1 MTVGIPM
8 ELLREH
14 FTFRGR
20 VGRLKWFFS
29 GVVPW
34 IGIFLFASALL
45 QLAEIAPDHKEL
57 ILKSVFI
64 GFSNIGSSH
73 LTRAF

>member
-20 VGRLKWFFS
+20 AGRLQWILS

-34 IGIFLFASALL
+34 IGIFLFPPALF
-45 QLAEIAPDHKEL
+45 QLVDNRPR
-57 ILKSVFI
+57 S
-64 GFSNIGSSH
+64 
-73 LTRAF
+73 

>member
-20 VGRLKWFFS
+20 VGRLQWIFS

-34 IGIFLFASALL
+34 IGVFLFASALL
-45 QLAEIAPDHKEL
+45 KLAEIAPDHHDVINKQVD
-57 ILKSVFI
+57 S
-64 GFSNIGSSH
+64 
-73 LTRAF
+73 

>member
-1 MTVGIPM
+1 M

-45 QLAEIAPDHKEL
+45 QLAEIVPDHKNL
-57 ILKSVFI
+57 IFKSIF
-64 GFSNIGSSH
+64 
-73 LTRAF
+73 